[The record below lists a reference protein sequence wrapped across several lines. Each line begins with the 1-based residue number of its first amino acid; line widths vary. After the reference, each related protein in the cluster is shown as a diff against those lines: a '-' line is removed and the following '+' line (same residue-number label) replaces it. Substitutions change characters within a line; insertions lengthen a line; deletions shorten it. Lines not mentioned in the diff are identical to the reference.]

1 MIVVILTH
9 DSNVD
14 YIDIY
19 IDIFDAGVVLCY
31 LWVLLFVS
39 IYR

>member
-1 MIVVILTH
+1 MIPVWMIVVILTH

-31 LWVLLFVS
+31 L
-39 IYR
+39 